1 MSKVNVSTMRKYAKK
16 AALRRGWLMLWSRF
30 SDRISQLPEPMPTIL
45 LQDLE
50 TAIQNRLLVMER
62 TSRCES
68 EPPKES
74 DLMNLLSL
82 PDHLRKTA
90 IAVCSLGEVTA
101 QDVALKTK
109 RARAVESKYLNQ
121 LVLMQ
126 YMQKKKRGRTAY
138 FYFEK
143 ERSGEDI

>member
-1 MSKVNVSTMRKYAKK
+1 MSKVNVSMMRNYAQK
-16 AALRRGWLMLWSRF
+16 AALRREWLMLWSRF
-30 SDRISQLPEPMPTIL
+30 SDRISRLPQSRQIIL
-45 LQDLE
+45 LEDLQ

-62 TSRCES
+62 TSRCEN

-90 IAVCSLGEVTA
+90 IAVCNLGEVTA
-101 QDVALKTK
+101 QDVALETK

-126 YMQKKKRGRTAY
+126 YLQKKKRGRTAY

-143 ERSGEDI
+143 ERSGDEI